1 MTEDDKKAIEHAEKR
16 LRKIMRRYDIA
27 DAVKEIGKAM
37 QEFRDIECVKDVDT
51 AVPVVLPGGD
61 VVMGVFSLFK
71 KEELEDHD
79 EADSCADTDEEWA
92 IEPEDFKR
100 TGDASWAKCSEAID
114 RFRDKVSAY
123 YGFKRGLIVPVSISD
138 PSDPLC
144 ESTFTVL
151 GIGYKV
157 SGAELTCVGEVQ

>member
-16 LRKIMRRYDIA
+16 LRKLMRRYDIA
-27 DAVKEIGKAM
+27 DAVEEIGEAL
-37 QEFRDIECVKDVDT
+37 QEFGGIDGAREANAMAHAD
-51 AVPVVLPGGD
+51 LPGCD
-61 VVMGVFSLFK
+61 VAVVVFSLLK

-79 EADSCADTDEEWA
+79 GPDSCADDDEEWA
-92 IEPEDFKR
+92 IESEDFKR
-100 TGDASWAKCSEAID
+100 TRDATWPKCAEAID

-123 YGFKRGLIVPVSISD
+123 YGFKRGLIMPVSISD
-138 PSDPLC
+138 PADPLL
-144 ESTFTVL
+144 ESAFTVL

>member
-16 LRKIMRRYDIA
+16 LRKLMRRYDIV

-37 QEFRDIECVKDVDT
+37 QEFGGIDGAREANAMAHAD
-51 AVPVVLPGGD
+51 LPGGD
-61 VVMGVFSLFK
+61 VEVVVFSLLK

-79 EADSCADTDEEWA
+79 GPDSCADDGEEWA
-92 IEPEDFKR
+92 IEPESFKR
-100 TGDASWAKCSEAID
+100 TGDVTWPKCAEAID
-114 RFRDKVSAY
+114 RFRDKVSVY
-123 YGFKRGLIVPVSISD
+123 YGFDREAIVPVSISD
-138 PSDPLC
+138 VSDPLL

-151 GIGYKV
+151 GIEYKV